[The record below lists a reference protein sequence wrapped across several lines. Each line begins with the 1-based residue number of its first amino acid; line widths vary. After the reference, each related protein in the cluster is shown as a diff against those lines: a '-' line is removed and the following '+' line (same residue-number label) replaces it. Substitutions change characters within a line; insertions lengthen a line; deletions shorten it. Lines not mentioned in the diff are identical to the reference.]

1 MRASK
6 RQIVVD
12 KATELF
18 SKHGFHPVGV
28 DWIIDDSG
36 VARMTLYRHF
46 VSKDDLVREVLEQR
60 YQYIVDS
67 MEERLRPLT
76 NPVQRVKAIFDW
88 YGAWFET
95 PEFAGCLFERALA
108 EFGTE
113 YPKVSE
119 VAIRYRQKI
128 ARWIEELLKDIV
140 PPHIAKQLGSVYMM
154 LLDGATVDA
163 RAFND
168 PATASRA
175 WGAAEVLLKQAML
188 SAGTAAPSASAST
201 STPSLTPLSKP

>member
-6 RQIVVD
+6 RQLVVD

-18 SKHGFHPVGV
+18 SKYGFHPVGV

-60 YQYIVDS
+60 YQFIVDS
-67 MEERLRPLT
+67 MTQRLAPLT
-76 NPVQRVKAIFDW
+76 DPVERVKAIFDW

-128 ARWIEELLKDIV
+128 ANWIEELLKDVV
-140 PPHIAKQLGSVYMM
+140 PPPIAKQLGSVYMM

-168 PATASRA
+168 TAAASRA
-175 WGAAEVLLKQAML
+175 WGAAEVLLKQAMRP
-188 SAGTAAPSASAST
+188 ATTAPETAAPA
-201 STPSLTPLSKP
+201 TPSTT